1 MQFTAKICKCSQ
13 YKCHSKDLKN
23 KSMLVK
29 LNYIT
34 PDIFRA
40 KIITNSKSHIFR
52 HDRSIKVDKNLQFF
66 WHPYGWNF
74 TIFFDSILLNTTLG
88 LIGMKYS
95 RIGIKS
101 VFIFLKKF
109 VFQIF
114 LSRLILVSIIVEK
127 VKNISSVK
135 GKILL
140 TYKKAKI

>member
-1 MQFTAKICKCSQ
+1 
-13 YKCHSKDLKN
+13 
-23 KSMLVK
+23 
-29 LNYIT
+29 
-34 PDIFRA
+34 
-40 KIITNSKSHIFR
+40 
-52 HDRSIKVDKNLQFF
+52 
-66 WHPYGWNF
+66 
-74 TIFFDSILLNTTLG
+74 
-88 LIGMKYS
+88 MKYS

-140 TYKKAKI
+140 TYKKAKIKKKNAIQNKTTLFILQECSIICYGLALKSF